1 MTDQRLAIV
10 AGVRTPFVKAGQAF
24 ATLGPLALAKH
35 AVRGRT
41 EGTTMSRTIH
51 PHALRTLA
59 LVGLLG
65 VARLVAPAATPAQ
78 SITPEQALLNRTA
91 VGPSG
96 AVTADPVSSPA
107 VDGAWR
113 SLSTILSLMLSLASV
128 QAATAQAPETAFS
141 PARLAAATES
151 ATAAPT
157 TAMVAALQAAS
168 APPVATPLA
177 TPAPVPA
184 IYEAHVAGA
193 ATAALRGTAE
203 FGPARGAEGTGPWV
217 LTLGANGED
226 GAVIFTRWSG
236 RRPSP
241 GIYEIT
247 AEPTLQGIQAL
258 VVTGSTA
265 RPTGVFRAQRGT
277 VTITSSADQWMSGR
291 FEMEAVGFLASE
303 PDREDRGLTVK
314 GTFTA
319 SPSR

>member
-1 MTDQRLAIV
+1 
-10 AGVRTPFVKAGQAF
+10 
-24 ATLGPLALAKH
+24 
-35 AVRGRT
+35 
-41 EGTTMSRTIH
+41 
-51 PHALRTLA
+51 
-59 LVGLLG
+59 
-65 VARLVAPAATPAQ
+65 
-78 SITPEQALLNRTA
+78 
-91 VGPSG
+91 
-96 AVTADPVSSPA
+96 
-107 VDGAWR
+107 
-113 SLSTILSLMLSLASV
+113 MLSLASV
-128 QAATAQAPETAFS
+128 QGATAQAPETAFS
-141 PARLAAATES
+141 PGRLAAATE
-151 ATAAPT
+151 
-157 TAMVAALQAAS
+157 

-177 TPAPVPA
+177 TPAPLSA

-193 ATAALRGTAE
+193 VTAALRGTGE

-226 GAVIFTRWSG
+226 GAVIFTCWSG

-241 GIYEIT
+241 GSYEIT

-291 FEMEAVGFLASE
+291 FEMDAVGFLASE